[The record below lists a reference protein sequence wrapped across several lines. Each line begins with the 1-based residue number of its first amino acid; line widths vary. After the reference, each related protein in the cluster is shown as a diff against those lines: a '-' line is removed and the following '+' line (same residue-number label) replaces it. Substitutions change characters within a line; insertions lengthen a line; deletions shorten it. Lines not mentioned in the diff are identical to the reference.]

1 MSLSVNLKEILKDKR
16 RKLVVAEREINLK
29 NQNDNL
35 IFILYVEESSRAAGG
50 RGGGSGNRRIERITG
65 ISSKNMIWSQI
76 FDTVNQ
82 AVIEKFDIPYS
93 AVAMDIEID
102 SEEIVVQG
110 LIDKDLITSYKKI
123 INTNL

>member
-50 RGGGSGNRRIERITG
+50 RGGGSGNRRIERIAG